1 MNLCY
6 LCSYWTDIFM
16 RYEFTGSWVVNSRF
30 LDGGNDTKR
39 VKFELQNR
47 LGWTKDKL
55 RSDRSCSETQII

>member
-1 MNLCY
+1 
-6 LCSYWTDIFM
+6 M

-55 RSDRSCSETQII
+55 RSDRSCSETQIID